1 VTQPQWV
8 PDDLEA
14 VSFEWREPGIAWI
27 RLNRPDAAN
36 ARNQR
41 MRRELLALYAAI
53 AADPDV
59 RVVVLG
65 AAGERHFCAGM
76 DLKEAGGPETLAQQK
91 TRLSQGRDIDILA
104 SLPVPTIAA
113 VNGAAM
119 GGGFEMAL
127 ACDIRVVADTA
138 RIALPEVKIG
148 LVPGG
153 GATQRLPLVVGYARA
168 AEMILLGDVLT
179 GPEIVDAGLARR
191 SVPVGDLDDAVAE
204 VATAIAEKPPAA
216 VRAAKELLGAS
227 QRLPLDAGLGKEL
240 DTLLMLLQQRR
251 DGA

>member
-1 VTQPQWV
+1 MTRPEWV

-14 VSFEWREPGIAWI
+14 VAFEWHEPGIAWI

-36 ARNQR
+36 SRNQR
-41 MRRELLALYAAI
+41 MRAELLELYAAV
-53 AADPDV
+53 AADDTV

-65 AAGERHFCAGM
+65 AAGDRHFCAGM

-91 TRLSQGRDIDILA
+91 ARLSRGRDIDALA
-104 SLPVPTIAA
+104 TLPVPTVAA

-138 RIALPEVKIG
+138 RVALPEVKIG

-153 GATQRLPLVVGYARA
+153 GATQRLPRIVGYAKA
-168 AEMILLGDVLT
+168 AEMILAGDVLT
-179 GPEIVDAGLARR
+179 GPEIVEAGLARS
-191 SVPVGDLDDAVAE
+191 SVPLADLDETVTE
-204 VATAIAEKPPAA
+204 LATEIAEKPPAA
-216 VRAAKELLGAS
+216 VRAAKELLAAS

-251 DGA
+251 DET

>member
-1 VTQPQWV
+1 MTRPDWI

-14 VSFEWREPGIAWI
+14 VAVEWHEPGIAWV

-36 ARNQR
+36 SRNQR
-41 MRRELLALYAAI
+41 MRAELLDLYAAV
-53 AADPDV
+53 AEDD
-59 RVVVLG
+59 RVKVLVLG
-65 AAGERHFCAGM
+65 AAGDRHFCAGM
-76 DLKEAGGPETLAQQK
+76 DLKEAGGAETLAQQK
-91 TRLSQGRDIDILA
+91 ARLSRGRDIDALA
-104 SLPVPTIAA
+104 ALAVPTIAA

-138 RIALPEVKIG
+138 RVALPEVKIG

-153 GATQRLPLVVGYARA
+153 GATQRLPRIVGYAKA
-168 AEMILLGDVLT
+168 AEMILAGDVLT
-179 GPEIVDAGLARR
+179 GPEIVDAGLARA
-191 SVPVGDLDDAVAE
+191 SVPLGDLDETVTE
-204 VATAIAEKPPAA
+204 LATEIAGKPSAA
-216 VRAAKELLGAS
+216 VRAAKELLAAS

-251 DGA
+251 DEA